1 LIVAEPLLSEID
13 AVFGVIVCC
22 MSISSALLSL
32 GQAKQFAKLSA
43 AHQQYLTQALLG
55 DPERAAALGIT
66 PGQILAQT
74 QAWVQ
79 VFPSLEANWPQGLP
93 PLVDYLQPLWQL
105 WLPAS
110 LQMITEQQ
118 RLDRPLIQ
126 GIVGAQGAG
135 KTTLCQLLQ
144 CLLTGLGY
152 PTLSLSIDDFYK
164 TFAERQALRQQDPRL
179 SWRGPPGTHDLDLAL
194 QVLRQLRES
203 SDQPV
208 AIPRFD
214 KTAHQGAGDR
224 SELTELAQGN
234 KIILF
239 EGWLIGARP
248 IPPERFASAPP
259 PIDSEADRQ
268 FAREMN
274 MGLQVYQPLWG
285 QLDRL
290 MVLDLADYQSSYQWR
305 TQAEQAALGRGEG
318 GMDKE
323 AVTAFVTYFWRALHP
338 QLFIKPLTQFSS
350 SPTNSAQPPVH
361 LVVEIQPDHQPGRAY
376 RPD

>member
-1 LIVAEPLLSEID
+1 
-13 AVFGVIVCC
+13 

-32 GQAKQFAKLSA
+32 GQAGQFDKLSA
-43 AHQQYLTQALLG
+43 AHQQCLTQSLLG

-66 PGQILAQT
+66 PEQILPQT
-74 QAWVQ
+74 QAWVKLM
-79 VFPSLEANWPQGLP
+79 PSLQADWPTGLP
-93 PLVDYLQPLWQL
+93 PLSDYLIPLWQL
-105 WLPAS
+105 WLPVS
-110 LQMITEQQ
+110 LQMIAEQQ
-118 RLDRPLIQ
+118 RLDHPLIQ

-135 KTTLCQLLQ
+135 KTTLSQLLQ
-144 CLLTGLGY
+144 RLLTGLGY

-164 TFAERQALRQQDPRL
+164 TFAERQALQQQDPRL
-179 SWRGPPGTHDLDLAL
+179 IWRGPPGTHDLDLAI

-203 SDQPV
+203 SDQPI

-214 KTAHQGAGDR
+214 KTAHHGAGDR
-224 SELTELAQGN
+224 SGLTEFAQGN

-239 EGWLIGARP
+239 EGWFIGTRP
-248 IPPERFASAPP
+248 LPPERFAQAPA

-268 FAREMN
+268 FARDMN
-274 MGLQVYQPLWG
+274 LGLRAYQPLWC

-305 TQAEQAALGRGEG
+305 TQAEQAALERGEG
-318 GMDKE
+318 GMDKA

-338 QLFIKPLTQFSS
+338 QLFIKPLTQLSP
-350 SPTNSAQPPVH
+350 SPTHSPQPPVH

-376 RPD
+376 RPN